1 MENLLI
7 FFYILIS
14 VVLILMIL
22 LQQGKGSDLGS
33 AFGSGSSN
41 TMFGPSTAANPL
53 TKITAFLS
61 AAFLILSLTITW
73 QARNANQEV
82 ILQEQQEAVCLCFNT
97 VHAFCRERISVFSV
111 LRHKLVCSK

>member
-1 MENLLI
+1 
-7 FFYILIS
+7 
-14 VVLILMIL
+14 MIL

-53 TKITAFLS
+53 TKITALLS

-73 QARNANQEV
+73 QSRSVNQEV
-82 ILQEQQEAVCLCFNT
+82 LFEEQREEIVEEGILPDST
-97 VHAFCRERISVFSV
+97 P
-111 LRHKLVCSK
+111 KK

>member
-53 TKITAFLS
+53 TKITAILS
-61 AAFLILSLTITW
+61 TAFLVLSLTITW
-73 QARNANQEV
+73 QARNTNQEV
-82 ILQEQQEAVCLCFNT
+82 FLEVESEEIIEVGILPDSEPKN
-97 VHAFCRERISVFSV
+97 
-111 LRHKLVCSK
+111 

>member
-41 TMFGPSTAANPL
+41 TMFGTSSAANPL
-53 TKITAFLS
+53 TKITALLS

-73 QARNANQEV
+73 QARNADQE
-82 ILQEQQEAVCLCFNT
+82 IASQEQSEIVIEEGILPD
-97 VHAFCRERISVFSV
+97 
-111 LRHKLVCSK
+111 SKPKK

>member
-1 MENLLI
+1 
-7 FFYILIS
+7 
-14 VVLILMIL
+14 MIL

-41 TMFGPSTAANPL
+41 TMFGPSTATNPL

-73 QARNANQEV
+73 QARDVNQEV
-82 ILQEQQEAVCLCFNT
+82 ILQEQQEDVVEEGILPDPAT
-97 VHAFCRERISVFSV
+97 
-111 LRHKLVCSK
+111 KK

>member
-53 TKITAFLS
+53 TKITALLS

-73 QARNANQEV
+73 QSRAVNQEV
-82 ILQEQQEAVCLCFNT
+82 LFEEQREEIVEEGILPDST
-97 VHAFCRERISVFSV
+97 P
-111 LRHKLVCSK
+111 KK

>member
-1 MENLLI
+1 
-7 FFYILIS
+7 
-14 VVLILMIL
+14 MIL

-53 TKITAFLS
+53 TKITALLS

-73 QARNANQEV
+73 QSRSVNQEFLFQEEPEE
-82 ILQEQQEAVCLCFNT
+82 ILEEGILPD
-97 VHAFCRERISVFSV
+97 
-111 LRHKLVCSK
+111 SKPEK

>member
-61 AAFLILSLTITW
+61 AAFLILSMTITW
-73 QARNANQEV
+73 QARNVNQEV
-82 ILQEQQEAVCLCFNT
+82 ILQEQ
-97 VHAFCRERISVFSV
+97 
-111 LRHKLVCSK
+111 SKDVVEEGILPDSTPKE

>member
-1 MENLLI
+1 
-7 FFYILIS
+7 
-14 VVLILMIL
+14 MIL

-53 TKITAFLS
+53 TKITAILS

-73 QARNANQEV
+73 QARDVNQEV
-82 ILQEQQEAVCLCFNT
+82 ILQEQQEDAVEEGILPDL
-97 VHAFCRERISVFSV
+97 AA
-111 LRHKLVCSK
+111 KK

>member
-1 MENLLI
+1 
-7 FFYILIS
+7 
-14 VVLILMIL
+14 MIL

-73 QARNANQEV
+73 QARGVNQEV
-82 ILQEQQEAVCLCFNT
+82 IIQEQQEDIVEEGILPDPAT
-97 VHAFCRERISVFSV
+97 
-111 LRHKLVCSK
+111 KK

>member
-7 FFYILIS
+7 FIYILIS
-14 VVLILMIL
+14 VILILMIL

-53 TKITAFLS
+53 TKITALLS

-73 QARNANQEV
+73 QSRSVNQEFLFQEEPEE
-82 ILQEQQEAVCLCFNT
+82 ILEEGILPD
-97 VHAFCRERISVFSV
+97 
-111 LRHKLVCSK
+111 SKPEK

>member
-7 FFYILIS
+7 FSYILIS

-41 TMFGPSTAANPL
+41 TMFGPSTAVNPL
-53 TKITAFLS
+53 TKITALLA
-61 AAFLILSLTITW
+61 AAFLILSLAISW
-73 QARNANQEV
+73 QSRSINQEV
-82 ILQEQQEAVCLCFNT
+82 FLQEQPEEIVEEGILPDST
-97 VHAFCRERISVFSV
+97 P
-111 LRHKLVCSK
+111 KK

>member
-41 TMFGPSTAANPL
+41 TMFGASTAANPL
-53 TKITAFLS
+53 TKITALLS

-73 QARNANQEV
+73 QARNVSQEV
-82 ILQEQQEAVCLCFNT
+82 LLQEQPVEIVEEGILPDS
-97 VHAFCRERISVFSV
+97 IP
-111 LRHKLVCSK
+111 KK

>member
-1 MENLLI
+1 MIIFLTITSVLLAI
-7 FFYILIS
+7 VIIGI
-14 VVLILMIL
+14 VL

-61 AAFLILSLTITW
+61 AAFLILSFTITW
-73 QARNANQEV
+73 QARDVNQEV
-82 ILQEQQEAVCLCFNT
+82 ILQEQQEDVVEEGILPDPT
-97 VHAFCRERISVFSV
+97 T
-111 LRHKLVCSK
+111 KK

>member
-61 AAFLILSLTITW
+61 AAFLVLSLTITW
-73 QARNANQEV
+73 QARSLSQEV
-82 ILQEQQEAVCLCFNT
+82 LLQEQPEEIIEEGILPESIPKN
-97 VHAFCRERISVFSV
+97 
-111 LRHKLVCSK
+111 